1 MFMGTFSTPTPFTGP
16 TNIDVHLKRHITR
29 SEIPEELQ
37 SEEVRTAALDPKN
50 ILSSKTAEEPQAE
63 DVRAAALDLKNILSK
78 NKQTDRVDFNQDPD
92 VREKIDLLF
101 DSLPGLFDYQKKY
114 SWDAKESERLIED
127 LKTHFNLAT
136 DPEYPPLQQI
146 AAPFF
151 AQDPPEQ
158 TKKTA
163 KKTPKD
169 VHLGLAF
176 LSMQNRAHEINEA
189 KINVMINQLT
199 RLNAINK
206 DLSDLTCALT
216 ACKES
221 GKADFTQDSDLKAII
236 DRLYEVNPKIFNNQ
250 KTYSWNSANQI
261 DVVLSALDA
270 EVKTKISETNQVTMM
285 VHLRF
290 DERIQFNESARETI
304 EMLNRHNESIISK
317 YNKN

>member
-136 DPEYPPLQQI
+136 DPEYPP
-146 AAPFF
+146 P
-151 AQDPPEQ
+151 
-158 TKKTA
+158 TA
-163 KKTPKD
+163 D
-169 VHLGLAF
+169 SSSF
-176 LSMQNRAHEINEA
+176 LCTGS
-189 KINVMINQLT
+189 
-199 RLNAINK
+199 
-206 DLSDLTCALT
+206 S
-216 ACKES
+216 
-221 GKADFTQDSDLKAII
+221 
-236 DRLYEVNPKIFNNQ
+236 
-250 KTYSWNSANQI
+250 
-261 DVVLSALDA
+261 
-270 EVKTKISETNQVTMM
+270 
-285 VHLRF
+285 
-290 DERIQFNESARETI
+290 
-304 EMLNRHNESIISK
+304 
-317 YNKN
+317 